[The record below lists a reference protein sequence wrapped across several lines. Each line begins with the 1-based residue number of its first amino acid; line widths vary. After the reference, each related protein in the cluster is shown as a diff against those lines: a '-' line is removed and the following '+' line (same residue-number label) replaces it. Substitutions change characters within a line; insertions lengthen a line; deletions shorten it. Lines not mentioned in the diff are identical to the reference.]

1 MKTNNE
7 KQMRIFCENLRK
19 LRKATGLSLADMA
32 KRLHIGQSTLSSLER
47 GILPPRLSCT
57 ILFRIQHEFR
67 IETKDMFH
75 DKSQKYFKIFS
86 KTP

>member
-1 MKTNNE
+1 MKANNE
-7 KQMRIFCENLRK
+7 KQIRIFCENLRK

-32 KRLHIGQSTLSSLER
+32 QRLQIGRSTLSSLER

-57 ILFRIQHEFR
+57 ILFRIQHEFH
-67 IETKDMFH
+67 IEPKDMFQE
-75 DKSQKYFKIFS
+75 KTQNYFNIFS